1 MHPLLQIMDTVDL
14 TIGACCDM
22 LELRVYIQTKKLNYA
37 NISSIIFKVSH
48 DDAKVL
54 LLNDHNSKKR
64 NGLWICSV

>member
-1 MHPLLQIMDTVDL
+1 MHALLQIMDTVYL

-37 NISSIIFKVSH
+37 NISSIFKVSH
-48 DDAKVL
+48 DDVKVL